1 MSVLERGQSFVK
13 DVNEMNTSSVSKY
26 FEIQRE
32 GIETFVEANRTRFAA
47 LREVKGL
54 SDVVEAQREYYAAVQ
69 KSVQDSFEKQGELA
83 RNNFENTQ
91 QLVKG
96 LFNQDQD
103 AEEEAPVEKAPAKK
117 ASAA

>member
-13 DVNEMNTSSVSKY
+13 DMNEMNTSSVSKY

-32 GIETFVEANRTRFAA
+32 AVETFVEANR
-47 LREVKGL
+47 K
-54 SDVVEAQREYYAAVQ
+54 REYYAAVQ
-69 KSVQDSFEKQGELA
+69 KNVQDSFKKQGELA
-83 RNNFENTQ
+83 RDNFENTQ
-91 QLVKG
+91 ELFKG

-103 AEEEAPVEKAPAKK
+103 ADEEAPVEE

>member
-13 DVNEMNTSSVSKY
+13 DMNEMNTSSVSKY

-32 GIETFVEANRTRFAA
+32 AIETFVEANRTRFAA
-47 LREVKGL
+47 LRDVKGV

-69 KSVQDSFEKQGELA
+69 KNVQDSFKKQGELA
-83 RNNFENTQ
+83 RDNFENTQ
-91 QLVKG
+91 ELFKG

-103 AEEEAPVEKAPAKK
+103 ADEEAPVEE